1 MLSADRRERTMTTP
15 FRLGLALIGALV
27 CAIPAQAQNYPNRA
41 ITMVVPF
48 PPGGLTDVPARVF
61 AAMLQ
66 LKIGQNVVVE
76 NKTGG
81 NGTIGV
87 AFVSRAAPDG
97 YTLLANSLAD
107 AQNVHFVAVPYSPIN
122 DFEQVGWIVDG
133 PPAVLVVNAALP
145 YKTLA
150 DLIADAK
157 KNPSKISFGTSG
169 PASSPAMALA
179 QLNKTAGIEIVGV
192 PYRGSGEAARNVA
205 GGGIQGAFA
214 FYAQAKPLA
223 DDGKVRALAIA
234 SPRRIATW
242 PEVPTMEE
250 LGFPNFDYG
259 GFVGLAAPAKTPA
272 PIIDY
277 LNKQLND
284 VVQSQAFRSRM
295 EALGMSVPAENTPAG
310 LADYMRRET
319 VRQGALAAL
328 TGIKTTATPP

>member
-1 MLSADRRERTMTTP
+1 MTTP

-192 PYRGSGEAARNVA
+192 PYRGSGEAAREVA
-205 GGGIQGAFA
+205 SGAIQGVFT
-214 FYAQAKPLA
+214 FYAQGKPLV
-223 DDGKVRALAIA
+223 DDGKVRALAVA
-234 SPRRIATW
+234 APTRLAGW
-242 PEVPTMEE
+242 PDVPTFKE
-250 LGFPNFDYG
+250 LGYDIDFR
-259 GFVGLAAPAKTPA
+259 GFVGLAAPAKTPK

-277 LNKQLND
+277 LNKVTNEVANSDLFKQ
-284 VVQSQAFRSRM
+284 RM
-295 EALGMSVPAENTPAG
+295 GDLGMTVPADNTPAKYDAY
-310 LADYMRRET
+310 LRAET
-319 VRQGALAAL
+319 VRQGEIAKLTGAAL
-328 TGIKTTATPP
+328 QK

>member
-1 MLSADRRERTMTTP
+1 MQCYLRIDGSEQMTTP
-15 FRLGLALIGALV
+15 FRLGLVLIGALV
-27 CAIPAQAQNYPNRA
+27 CAIPARAQNYPNRA

-66 LKIGQNVVVE
+66 QKIGQNVVVE

-87 AFVSRAAPDG
+87 AYVSRAAPDG

-107 AQNVHFVAVPYSPIN
+107 AQNVHFVSVPYSPLN
-122 DFEQVGWIVDG
+122 DFEQIGWIVDG
-133 PPAVLVVNAALP
+133 PPAVLVVHAALP

-179 QLNKTAGIEIVGV
+179 QLNKAAGIQIVGV
-192 PYRGSGEAARNVA
+192 PYRGSGEAAREVA
-205 GGGIQGAFA
+205 SGAIQGVFT
-214 FYAQAKPLA
+214 FYAQGKPLV
-223 DDGKVRALAIA
+223 DDGKVRALAVA
-234 SPRRIATW
+234 APTRLAGW
-242 PEVPTMEE
+242 PDVPTFKE
-250 LGFPNFDYG
+250 LGYDIDFR
-259 GFVGLAAPAKTPA
+259 GFVGLAAPAKTPK

-277 LNKQLND
+277 LNKATND
-284 VVQSQAFRSRM
+284 VANSDLFKQRM
-295 EALGMSVPAENTPAG
+295 GDLGMTVPADNTPAKYDAY
-310 LADYMRRET
+310 LRAET
-319 VRQGALAAL
+319 VRQGEIAKLTGAAL
-328 TGIKTTATPP
+328 QK

>member
-1 MLSADRRERTMTTP
+1 MTTP

-27 CAIPAQAQNYPNRA
+27 CAIPTQAQNYPNRA

-192 PYRGSGEAARNVA
+192 PYRGSGEAAREVA
-205 GGGIQGAFA
+205 SGAIQGVFT
-214 FYAQAKPLA
+214 FYAQGKPLV
-223 DDGKVRALAIA
+223 DDGKVRALAVA
-234 SPRRIATW
+234 APTRLAGW
-242 PEVPTMEE
+242 PDVPTFKE
-250 LGFPNFDYG
+250 LGYDIDFR
-259 GFVGLAAPAKTPA
+259 GFVGLAAPAKTPK

-277 LNKQLND
+277 LNKVTNEVANSDLFKQ
-284 VVQSQAFRSRM
+284 RM
-295 EALGMSVPAENTPAG
+295 GDLGMTVPAENTPEKYDAY
-310 LADYMRRET
+310 LRAET
-319 VRQGALAAL
+319 VRQGEIAKLTGAAL
-328 TGIKTTATPP
+328 QK

>member
-192 PYRGSGEAARNVA
+192 PYRGSGEAAREVA
-205 GGGIQGAFA
+205 SGAIQGVFT
-214 FYAQAKPLA
+214 FYAQGKPLV
-223 DDGKVRALAIA
+223 DDGKVRALAVA
-234 SPRRIATW
+234 AQTRLAGW
-242 PEVPTMEE
+242 PDVPTFKE
-250 LGFPNFDYG
+250 LGYDIDFR
-259 GFVGLAAPAKTPA
+259 GFVGLAAPATTPK

-277 LNKQLND
+277 LNKVTNEVANSDLFKQ
-284 VVQSQAFRSRM
+284 RM
-295 EALGMSVPAENTPAG
+295 GDLGMTVPAENTPEKYDAY
-310 LADYMRRET
+310 LRAET
-319 VRQGALAAL
+319 VRQGEIAKLTGAAL
-328 TGIKTTATPP
+328 QK

>member
-1 MLSADRRERTMTTP
+1 MLSVDRRERTMTTP
-15 FRLGLALIGALV
+15 FRLGLALIAALV

-133 PPAVLVVNAALP
+133 PPAALVVNAALP

-192 PYRGSGEAARNVA
+192 PYRGSGEAAREVA
-205 GGGIQGAFA
+205 SGAIQGVFT
-214 FYAQAKPLA
+214 FYAQGKPLV
-223 DDGKVRALAIA
+223 DDGKVRALAVA
-234 SPRRIATW
+234 APTRLAGW
-242 PEVPTMEE
+242 PDVPTFKE
-250 LGFPNFDYG
+250 LGYDIDFR
-259 GFVGLAAPAKTPA
+259 GFVGLAAPAKTPK

-277 LNKQLND
+277 LNKVTNEVANSDLFKQ
-284 VVQSQAFRSRM
+284 RM
-295 EALGMSVPAENTPAG
+295 GDLGMTVPADNTPAKYDAY
-310 LADYMRRET
+310 LRAET
-319 VRQGALAAL
+319 VRQGEIAKLTGAAL
-328 TGIKTTATPP
+328 QK